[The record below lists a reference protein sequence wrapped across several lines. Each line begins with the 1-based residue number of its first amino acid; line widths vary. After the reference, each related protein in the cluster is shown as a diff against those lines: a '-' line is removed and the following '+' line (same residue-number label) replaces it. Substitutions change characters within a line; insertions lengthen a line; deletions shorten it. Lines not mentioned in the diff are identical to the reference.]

1 MSSQSTGSADSY
13 EQSHGQLRDALA
25 RKAKL
30 MAPTCQKMHTETW
43 VSTELQQHG
52 DKAMRTEEI
61 TRVYI
66 HTVYILGNTAKIWG
80 NEAWSDQGSVTVEN
94 PLPPWSLLAA
104 ISEMC

>member
-1 MSSQSTGSADSY
+1 
-13 EQSHGQLRDALA
+13 
-25 RKAKL
+25 
-30 MAPTCQKMHTETW
+30 
-43 VSTELQQHG
+43 
-52 DKAMRTEEI
+52 MRTEEI